1 MAANLKDLEDRIA
14 QLSPEDRA
22 RLIQDLIRSLDTGE
36 DVDAEDAWLAVAEQR
51 YQDYRA
57 GKLTSKSADEVF
69 EEALTKL
76 K

>member
-14 QLSPEDRA
+14 QLSSEDRS
-22 RLIQDLIRSLDTGE
+22 RLIQGLIRSLDTGE
-36 DVDAEDAWLAVAEQR
+36 DVDAETAWLEVAEQR

-57 GKLTSKSADEVF
+57 GKLTSKSADQVI
-69 EEALTKL
+69 EEAYSKL

>member
-14 QLSPEDRA
+14 QLSSEDRS
-22 RLIQDLIRSLDTGE
+22 RLIQGLIRSLDTGE
-36 DVDAEDAWLAVAEQR
+36 DVDSEAAWLYVAEQR

-57 GKLTSKSADEVF
+57 GKLTSKSADKVF
-69 EEALTKL
+69 EEARLKL

>member
-36 DVDAEDAWLAVAEQR
+36 DVDAEDAWLAVAERR

-69 EEALTKL
+69 EEALSKL